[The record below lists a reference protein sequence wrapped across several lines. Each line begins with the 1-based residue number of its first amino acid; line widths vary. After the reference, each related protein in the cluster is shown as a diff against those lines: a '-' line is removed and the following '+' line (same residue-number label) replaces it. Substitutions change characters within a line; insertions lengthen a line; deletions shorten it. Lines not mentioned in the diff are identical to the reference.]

1 MNTSFGAAR
10 ANHSLGR
17 WGMLLARAAWLA
29 LVAVQLLSFA
39 LFLPKY
45 LPLAEHP
52 CPENCVMTIENAR
65 ALTGAGIAPVAYLS
79 ALLVVIVSSTLIA
92 TTMAVILVIRRPHDR
107 MALITAAFVVILPTS
122 LLINTPPVAV
132 GFSQTTAF
140 RLPLPVDLALAALQS
155 GIIYGLFFLFPTG
168 RFVPRWS
175 WLLLAGFLVFTTAI
189 GIWPDFQA
197 TSLAAW
203 PVFFGGAI
211 ACMGYRY
218 WRISTPLERQQTK
231 WVLLGFLTFLLA
243 SQAYWLPSFTP
254 LQATVYVPLAYLAY
268 QLVMPIMLISFF
280 IAIQRYRLYDIDAIV
295 RRTLLYGLLTG
306 ILAAIYLLGVVGTQA
321 IVQALSGHATGE
333 SPLAI
338 VATTLLIAALFQPLR
353 RRLQRVI
360 DRHFF
365 RSRYDIQRTVAAF
378 GATLRSGEVDID
390 HVSAHLV
397 RVVEET
403 VQPEHISLWLPNSTG
418 LLRELREERI
428 P

>member
-1 MNTSFGAAR
+1 MNTSFRATR
-10 ANHSLGR
+10 ANHSLGE
-17 WGMLLARAAWLA
+17 WSMLLARAAWLA

-39 LFLPKY
+39 LFLPNY

-52 CPENCVMTIENAR
+52 CPEKCTLTIENAR
-65 ALTGAGIAPVAYLS
+65 ALSDAGIAPAAYLS
-79 ALLVVIVSSTLIA
+79 ALLVVIVFSTLIA
-92 TTMAVILVIRRPHDR
+92 TAMAVILVIRRPRDR

-140 RLPLPVDLALAALQS
+140 RLPLSLDLALAALQS

-175 WLLLAGFLVFTTAI
+175 WLLLAVFLVFTTAI
-189 GIWPDFQA
+189 GIWPSLQA

-218 WRISTPLERQQTK
+218 WRVSTPLERQQTK
-231 WVLLGFLTFLLA
+231 WVLLGFLLFLLA

-254 LQATVYVPLAYLAY
+254 LRATVYVPLAYLAY
-268 QLVMPIMLISFF
+268 QLVMPIMLMTFF

-353 RRLQRVI
+353 RRLQRAI

-365 RSRYDIQRTVAAF
+365 RNTYDIQRTVAAF
-378 GATLRSGEVDID
+378 GAALRSGEVDID

-403 VQPEHISLWLPNSTG
+403 IQPEHVSLWLPKNDDLVRARRTSRHG
-418 LLRELREERI
+418 
-428 P
+428 

>member
-1 MNTSFGAAR
+1 
-10 ANHSLGR
+10 
-17 WGMLLARAAWLA
+17 MLLARAAWLA
-29 LVAVQLLSFA
+29 LVVIQLVSFA

-52 CPENCVMTIENAR
+52 CPENCTLTTENAR
-65 ALTGAGIAPVAYLS
+65 ALTHAGIAPAAYLS
-79 ALLVVIVSSTLIA
+79 ALLIVIVFSTLIA
-92 TTMAVILVIRRPHDR
+92 TTMAVILVIRRPRDR

-122 LLINTPPVAV
+122 VLINTPPVAV

-140 RLPLPVDLALAALQS
+140 QLPLPLDLALAALQS

-175 WLLLAGFLVFTTAI
+175 WLLLAGFLIFTTAI
-189 GIWPDFQA
+189 GVWPNLQA

-203 PVFFGGAI
+203 PIFFGGAI

-218 WRISTPLERQQTK
+218 WRVSTALERQQTK

-254 LQATVYVPLAYLAY
+254 LQATVYIPLAYLAY
-268 QLVMPIMLISFF
+268 QLVMPIMLMTFF

-306 ILAAIYLLGVVGTQA
+306 ILVALYLLGVVGTQA

-338 VATTLLIAALFQPLR
+338 VATTLVIAALFQPLR
-353 RRLQRVI
+353 RHLQRVI

-365 RSRYDIQRTVAAF
+365 RGKYDLQRTVAAF
-378 GATLRSGEVDID
+378 GAALRSGEEDID
-390 HVSAHLV
+390 HLSDRLV

-403 VQPEHISLWLPNSTG
+403 VQPTYVSLWL
-418 LLRELREERI
+418 RESAHPLQRDDAL
-428 P
+428 

>member
-1 MNTSFGAAR
+1 MNTSYETTQ
-10 ANHSLGR
+10 ANDSLGGL
-17 WGMLLARAAWLA
+17 GMLLAHAAWLA
-29 LVAVQLLSFA
+29 LVATQLLSFA

-52 CPENCVMTIENAR
+52 CPENCTLTIENAR
-65 ALTGAGIAPVAYLS
+65 ALTRAGIAPATYLS
-79 ALLVVIVSSTLIA
+79 ALLVVIVVSTLIA
-92 TTMAVILVIRRPHDR
+92 TAMAVILVVRRPRDR
-107 MALITAAFVVILPTS
+107 MALITAAFIVILPTS
-122 LLINTPPVAV
+122 VLINTPPVAV
-132 GFSQTTAF
+132 GFSQATAF
-140 RLPLPVDLALAALQS
+140 RLPLPLDLALAGLQS
-155 GIIYGLFFLFPTG
+155 GIVYGLFFLFPTG

-175 WLLLAGFLVFTTAI
+175 WLLLAVFLVFTTAI
-189 GIWPDFQA
+189 GVWPDVQT

-218 WRISTPLERQQTK
+218 WRVSTPLERQQTK
-231 WVLLGFLTFLLA
+231 WVLLGFLLFLLA

-254 LQATVYVPLAYLAY
+254 LRATVYVPLAYLAY
-268 QLVMPIMLISFF
+268 QLVMPIMLTTFF

-306 ILAAIYLLGVVGTQA
+306 ILAAIYLLGVVGAQA

-353 RRLQRVI
+353 RRLQRAI

-378 GATLRSGEVDID
+378 GAALRSGEVDID

-397 RVVEET
+397 QLVEET
-403 VQPEHISLWLPNSTG
+403 VQPEHVSLWLPHAAS
-418 LLRELREERI
+418 LLHEQQSS
-428 P
+428 